1 MEDSIRVL
9 CVDDEPSLLALA
21 RMFLEKSGG
30 FFVGTS
36 TSAEEALDRHEI
48 MSYDA
53 IVSDYQMPGMDGI
66 EFLKAVR
73 LRFGDIPFILFTGR
87 GREEVVIAAIN
98 NGADFYLQKGGDPK
112 AQFAELAHK
121 VRQAVR
127 RKKAEVSLKESEEKY
142 RMLVE
147 HNRDGVFIVQD
158 GKLVF
163 YNNAL
168 TGLSRY
174 TPEELEGMHL
184 ADLIAPEDREMV
196 LSRAKVRAEGGLVP
210 ERYEFTLVHKD
221 GIHRSR
227 MRISTYLGSYQ
238 GRPASFGTFYDVT
251 EDRRREA
258 ALRESEEKYRTIL
271 ENIQD
276 VYYRT
281 DTHGNLIMLSRSG
294 YRLLGYDRSENIL
307 GSSLAGTFYA
317 NPEDRRKLLE
327 AISEKGAVH
336 DYEVNFRHK
345 DGSIITVSANSHYYY
360 GNNGKIAGIEG
371 IFRDITEQKRAGEDL
386 KRSENLYRTVFEHTG
401 TATILIGPD
410 TTILKAN
417 GEWER
422 LTGVPLA
429 AQENILSW
437 TGFIHQDDRERM
449 KEYHYARRK
458 DPAAAPGIY
467 ECRLVDAHGGIHY
480 GFVHVGMIP
489 GTGNSIASLVDVTA
503 LTQAQEDLKASER
516 KIREIL
522 DHLPDLIV
530 VHREGNILYVNPA
543 MTESMGWQP
552 DEVVG
557 QPILKFIAPEF
568 HAAVQD
574 AARLRLES
582 GIDSPYIINLINRDK
597 KPLTVRVRGTVI
609 SVSGSPAIMNIL
621 TDITTVR
628 NAEKALEESERKY
641 RMLVE
646 NTNDIIYTTDLAGQI
661 TTISP
666 QIRRY
671 GYSPEEIV
679 SENLTSFIV
688 EEDLPRVIADF
699 EKTVSTGQS
708 TLTIFRVRDRSGTI
722 HWFEDNG
729 SALTDASG
737 NVIGISG
744 ILRDITERKNAEE
757 ALRESE
763 EKFSTVFRSSPVS
776 LTLVSTKDGTC
787 VDVNDAFVRE
797 SGYSREDVIG
807 QKASEIGLFADPSES
822 NHVFS
827 LLETHGQ
834 VKNLEIRFRTKSGEI
849 QTCLFSASVIHMG
862 NDMFVLSGVENI
874 TARKSMENALVRA
887 NRQLNL
893 LGGITRHDI
902 LNKVSVILGYLEIA
916 KESVKDPELGG
927 YLEKVESATRA
938 IREQIEFMRLFR
950 DIGTRAPEW
959 ISLDSALPHRH
970 VPATISFHAEVIGVD
985 ILAEPMVER
994 VFYNLLDN
1002 SVRHGGRVS
1011 AIRVSAYRSGDS
1023 LVIVWED
1030 NGVGIASGEKER
1042 IFDRGVGKNTG
1053 LGLFLAREILS
1064 LTGITIRETGYPG
1077 TGARF
1082 EITVPRGNFRMA
1094 AE

>member
-744 ILRDITERKNAEE
+744 ILRDITDR
-757 ALRESE
+757 R
-763 EKFSTVFRSSPVS
+763 T
-776 LTLVSTKDGTC
+776 
-787 VDVNDAFVRE
+787 
-797 SGYSREDVIG
+797 
-807 QKASEIGLFADPSES
+807 AD
-822 NHVFS
+822 
-827 LLETHGQ
+827 
-834 VKNLEIRFRTKSGEI
+834 
-849 QTCLFSASVIHMG
+849 
-862 NDMFVLSGVENI
+862 D
-874 TARKSMENALVRA
+874 ALVRA

-959 ISLDSALPHRH
+959 ISLDSALPHCH

>member
-196 LSRAKVRAEGGLVP
+196 LSRAKVRAEGGQVP

-360 GNNGKIAGIEG
+360 GNDGKIAGIEG

-744 ILRDITERKNAEE
+744 ILRDITDR
-757 ALRESE
+757 R
-763 EKFSTVFRSSPVS
+763 T
-776 LTLVSTKDGTC
+776 
-787 VDVNDAFVRE
+787 
-797 SGYSREDVIG
+797 
-807 QKASEIGLFADPSES
+807 AD
-822 NHVFS
+822 
-827 LLETHGQ
+827 
-834 VKNLEIRFRTKSGEI
+834 
-849 QTCLFSASVIHMG
+849 
-862 NDMFVLSGVENI
+862 D
-874 TARKSMENALVRA
+874 ALVRA

>member
-1 MEDSIRVL
+1 
-9 CVDDEPSLLALA
+9 
-21 RMFLEKSGG
+21 
-30 FFVGTS
+30 
-36 TSAEEALDRHEI
+36 
-48 MSYDA
+48 
-53 IVSDYQMPGMDGI
+53 
-66 EFLKAVR
+66 
-73 LRFGDIPFILFTGR
+73 
-87 GREEVVIAAIN
+87 
-98 NGADFYLQKGGDPK
+98 
-112 AQFAELAHK
+112 
-121 VRQAVR
+121 
-127 RKKAEVSLKESEEKY
+127 
-142 RMLVE
+142 
-147 HNRDGVFIVQD
+147 
-158 GKLVF
+158 
-163 YNNAL
+163 
-168 TGLSRY
+168 
-174 TPEELEGMHL
+174 
-184 ADLIAPEDREMV
+184 
-196 LSRAKVRAEGGLVP
+196 
-210 ERYEFTLVHKD
+210 
-221 GIHRSR
+221 
-227 MRISTYLGSYQ
+227 
-238 GRPASFGTFYDVT
+238 
-251 EDRRREA
+251 
-258 ALRESEEKYRTIL
+258 
-271 ENIQD
+271 
-276 VYYRT
+276 
-281 DTHGNLIMLSRSG
+281 
-294 YRLLGYDRSENIL
+294 
-307 GSSLAGTFYA
+307 
-317 NPEDRRKLLE
+317 
-327 AISEKGAVH
+327 
-336 DYEVNFRHK
+336 
-345 DGSIITVSANSHYYY
+345 
-360 GNNGKIAGIEG
+360 
-371 IFRDITEQKRAGEDL
+371 
-386 KRSENLYRTVFEHTG
+386 
-401 TATILIGPD
+401 
-410 TTILKAN
+410 
-417 GEWER
+417 
-422 LTGVPLA
+422 
-429 AQENILSW
+429 
-437 TGFIHQDDRERM
+437 
-449 KEYHYARRK
+449 
-458 DPAAAPGIY
+458 AAAPGIY

-582 GIDSPYIINLINRDK
+582 GIDSPYTLDLINRDK
-597 KPLTVRVRGTVI
+597 KPLTVSVRGTVI
-609 SVSGSPAIMNIL
+609 SLSGSPAIMNIL

-744 ILRDITERKNAEE
+744 ILRDITDR
-757 ALRESE
+757 R
-763 EKFSTVFRSSPVS
+763 T
-776 LTLVSTKDGTC
+776 
-787 VDVNDAFVRE
+787 
-797 SGYSREDVIG
+797 
-807 QKASEIGLFADPSES
+807 AD
-822 NHVFS
+822 
-827 LLETHGQ
+827 
-834 VKNLEIRFRTKSGEI
+834 
-849 QTCLFSASVIHMG
+849 
-862 NDMFVLSGVENI
+862 D
-874 TARKSMENALVRA
+874 ALVRA